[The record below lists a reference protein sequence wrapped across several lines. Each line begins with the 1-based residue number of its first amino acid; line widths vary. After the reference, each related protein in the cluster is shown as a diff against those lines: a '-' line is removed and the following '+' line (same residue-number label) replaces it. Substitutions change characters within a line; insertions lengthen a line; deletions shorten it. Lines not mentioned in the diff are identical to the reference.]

1 VQGNRYW
8 SNDIMMR
15 NCEDNIYHAYLRFL
29 QDMQE
34 MKNCYDSLL
43 SAAAATANSAYGK
56 LITTF
61 YENDLLRHCEAYD
74 NFLCFFSDKKLVCSL
89 IRSIGDILC
98 SIFLTK

>member
-1 VQGNRYW
+1 MYLEVQGNRYW
-8 SNDIMMR
+8 SNDIMMI
-15 NCEDNIYHAYLRFL
+15 NCEYNIYHAYLCFL

-61 YENDLLRHCEAYD
+61 YENDLLRHCVAYG
-74 NFLCFFSDKKLVCSL
+74 NFLCFFSDKNWFVL
-89 IRSIGDILC
+89 
-98 SIFLTK
+98 